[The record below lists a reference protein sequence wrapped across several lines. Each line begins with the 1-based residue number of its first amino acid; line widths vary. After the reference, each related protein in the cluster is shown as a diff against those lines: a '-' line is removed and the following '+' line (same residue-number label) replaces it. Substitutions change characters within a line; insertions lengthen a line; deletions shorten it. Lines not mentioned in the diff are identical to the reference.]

1 MNQKPVRMKKKG
13 RAFVIAGLVL
23 IGVQLLAVLGIAGRS
38 SLPSSPGS
46 KLGFFIFGIIG
57 IVFLI
62 IGYIRS
68 KSNE

>member
-23 IGVQLLAVLGIAGRS
+23 IGVQLLAFLGIAGRS
-38 SLPSSPGS
+38 SFLSTPGS
-46 KLGFFIFGIIG
+46 KLGFFIFGILGLI
-57 IVFLI
+57 FLI
-62 IGYIRS
+62 VGYIRS